1 MSMTRKLPGDLPNR
15 GVSVPPEFED
25 VVVWVAWLYYADQ
38 LTQNEIADVLKVSR
52 ATIVKLLQEARERGV
67 VSIRIN
73 TEAATRT
80 RLSRSLAER
89 YSLDAA
95 MIIPTLEGGQLVNRL
110 GDAGARVLADQL
122 ESGDV
127 IGVAWGRTILAAARA
142 INLPEGVERLT
153 VIQVSGS
160 SAGSSADFSPELCS
174 SLLASRLAARCV
186 NLLAPAV
193 LSTSELRDRLLAEP
207 SLIKQFGLIRSAKKI
222 LFGVGDVGA
231 SSTVRAAELA
241 SNDIIDDYVAHG
253 AVAAIIGRFID
264 AEGLAV
270 PGELDGRMIG
280 IEVEDLK
287 TMPMRIC
294 VAGGPAKIAA
304 IKGTLRGGY
313 VTHLVTDLKTAEAL
327 LED

>member
-1 MSMTRKLPGDLPNR
+1 MTRKPLGDLPGR
-15 GVSVPPEFED
+15 GISVPPEFED
-25 VVVWVAWLYYADQ
+25 IVVWVAWLYYADQ

-73 TEAATRT
+73 TDASTRT
-80 RLSRSLAER
+80 RLSRRLAER

-95 MIIPTLEGGQLVNRL
+95 TVIPTLEGDQLVNRL

-127 IGVAWGRTILAAARA
+127 VGVAWGRTVLAAARA

-207 SLIKQFGLIRSAKKI
+207 SLIKQFDLIRSAKKV
-222 LFGVGDVGA
+222 LFGVGDVGEW
-231 SSTVRAAELA
+231 STVRAAELA
-241 SNDIIDDYVAHG
+241 SDEIIDAYVAHG

-264 AEGLAV
+264 AEGRPV

-280 IEVEDLK
+280 IGVEDLK
-287 TMPMRIC
+287 TMPTRIC
-294 VAGGPAKIAA
+294 VAGGPTKIAA
-304 IKGTLRGGY
+304 IKGALRGGY
-313 VTHLVTDLKTAEAL
+313 ATHLVTDLKTAEAL
-327 LED
+327 FRD